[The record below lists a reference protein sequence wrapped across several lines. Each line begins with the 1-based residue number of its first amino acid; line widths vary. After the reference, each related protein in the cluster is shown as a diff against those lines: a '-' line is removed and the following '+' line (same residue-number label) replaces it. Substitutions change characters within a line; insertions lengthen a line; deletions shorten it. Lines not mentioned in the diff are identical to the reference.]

1 MKQRTRWAALLAA
14 LVFVV
19 VACQS
24 SSGRIQQAVESSAR
38 TGNAPAG
45 RRPGSAAVASRDQ
58 VRFDVGVTKQPCPE
72 RVNPQ
77 NGCIYLGTISDLS
90 GPFSVLGVPS
100 VEAQRAFWKR
110 VNNQGGIGG
119 FDVNVTRY
127 VRDNKYDPAT
137 HKKAYEEI
145 KNNVLALAETLGSP
159 TTAAIIDDL
168 TANGIVAV
176 PASWTSAWAYENV
189 IMESGNNYCTESMN
203 AVDFALRTHP
213 EIKTVMAVHLPGDYG
228 DDGAAGAK
236 IGAQAHNLR
245 FVAVPQAPTATG
257 ATTDDAVKAIVTQKP
272 DLVVLTVTPR
282 ETASIVGTAVA
293 HGYKGLFIGNG
304 PTWAPPLLQSPAAE
318 ALRNHYLQ
326 AAPWGSFD
334 TQTPGHQ
341 AMRAALGNVKGNDGY
356 VFGWVWS
363 YPLKAALEQAI
374 RYGDLTRKGL
384 LAAVR
389 DLQSVNY
396 EGMLP
401 EGAGDYA
408 DDPNDGGTVR
418 QTLIQHPDDATQSG
432 VSVLDNFSSGPTAA
446 AYTFTGPC
454 FQVVNLQS

>member
-14 LVFVV
+14 LALATA
-19 VACQS
+19 ACQA
-24 SSGRIQQAVESSAR
+24 SSGRAQRAAETLVGASNSA
-38 TGNAPAG
+38 AG
-45 RRPGSAAVASRDQ
+45 KRPGGAAVVSRDQ
-58 VRFDVGVTKQPCPE
+58 VRFDVGVTKEPCPE

-77 NGCIYLGTISDLS
+77 NSCIYLGTISDLS
-90 GPFSVLGVPS
+90 GPFSVLGVPA

-110 VNNQGGIGG
+110 VNDQGGIGG
-119 FDVNVTRY
+119 FDVNVTQY

-137 HKKAYEEI
+137 HKQVYEEI
-145 KNNVLALAETLGSP
+145 KGNVLALGQTLGAP

-168 TANGIVAV
+168 TASGIVAI

-189 IMESGNNYCTESMN
+189 IMESGNNYCAESIN
-203 AVDFALRTHP
+203 AVDFALRTRP
-213 EIKTVMAVHLPGDYG
+213 EIKSVMAVHLPGDYG

-236 IGAQAHNLR
+236 IGAAAHGLG

-257 ATTDDAVKAIVTQKP
+257 ATTDAAVKAIVTQRP
-272 DLVVLTVTPR
+272 DLVILTVSPR
-282 ETASIVGTAVA
+282 ETAVIVGAAVA
-293 HGYKGLFIGNG
+293 RGYKGLFIGNG
-304 PTWAPPLLQSPAAE
+304 PTWAPPLLQSSAAE
-318 ALRNHYLQ
+318 ALRKHYLQ

-341 AMRAALGNVKGNDGY
+341 AMRAALGDVKGNDGY

-384 LAAVR
+384 LTAVG

-396 EGMLP
+396 EGILP

-408 DDPNDGGTVR
+408 DGPNDGGTVR
-418 QTLIQHPDDATQSG
+418 QTVIQRPDDATQSG
-432 VSVLDNFSSGPTAA
+432 VSVLENFFTGPTAA
-446 AYTFTGPC
+446 SYTFTGPC
-454 FQVVNLQS
+454 FQVVNLQG